1 MLDIIVLL
9 KIITNYVAKYFRRN
23 VEMILFLKS

>member
-9 KIITNYVAKYFRRN
+9 KIITTYVAKYFKRN
-23 VEMILFLKS
+23 MEMILFKKS